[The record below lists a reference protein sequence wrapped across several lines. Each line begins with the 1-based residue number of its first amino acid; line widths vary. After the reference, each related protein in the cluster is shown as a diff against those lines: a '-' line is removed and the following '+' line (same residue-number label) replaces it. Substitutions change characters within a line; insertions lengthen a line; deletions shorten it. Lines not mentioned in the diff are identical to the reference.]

1 LQEFEIIIVGAGP
14 AGLSAG
20 IYVARQNVSCLIIS
34 KDLGGQMNLIPRL
47 ENYPGAIMTSGQI
60 LAKTLETQYLSFKG
74 EIVYDTIEKI
84 DEFEGGFKIKTTRSE
99 YRSKSVVLA
108 PGKVPN
114 MLGIENE
121 SEYFNKGIHYCT
133 KCDAPFYQGRT
144 TASVGVGSYLLES
157 GLLLSRMASK
167 MYLILK
173 GSRLAGD
180 KDLVAA
186 VVNNKNIEI
195 VTQSSVKAISGN
207 SVLQQIT
214 IVDSSGA
221 EKILDVDALFIEMGS
236 KINLD
241 YVKHLVKIN
250 TKGEIEIES
259 GGMTSHPAIFAA
271 GDATTIPYK
280 QIIVACGDG
289 SNAGLSAFNY
299 LEDKPKSPKG
309 TNWDKA
315 IAYWSKLNSDSGAKF
330 DKEVEIRGDD
340 ISPMVTW
347 GTSPQDVIT
356 VTGIVPD
363 PADEKDEDRKA
374 SMNRSLNYMGL
385 KPNTKIID
393 IKIDRIFIGS
403 CTNGRIGDLE
413 MQPK

>member
-1 LQEFEIIIVGAGP
+1 LQEFEIVIVGAGP

-74 EIVYDTIEKI
+74 EIVYDTVEKI

-114 MLGIENE
+114 MLGLENE

-133 KCDAPFYQGRT
+133 KCDAPFYQGRI
-144 TASVGVGSYLLES
+144 TASVGVGNYLLES

-167 MYLILK
+167 MYLILRGAK
-173 GSRLAGD
+173 LAGD

-186 VVNNKNIEI
+186 IENNKNIEI

-221 EKILDVDALFIEMGS
+221 EKVLDVDALFIEMGS

-299 LEDKPKSPKG
+299 LEKLKGKPG
-309 TNWDKA
+309 
-315 IAYWSKLNSDSGAKF
+315 
-330 DKEVEIRGDD
+330 VR
-340 ISPMVTW
+340 
-347 GTSPQDVIT
+347 
-356 VTGIVPD
+356 
-363 PADEKDEDRKA
+363 ADWKKQ
-374 SMNRSLNYMGL
+374 
-385 KPNTKIID
+385 
-393 IKIDRIFIGS
+393 IG
-403 CTNGRIGDLE
+403 G
-413 MQPK
+413 QVFHY

>member
-1 LQEFEIIIVGAGP
+1 LQEFEIVIVGAGP

-20 IYVARQNVSCLIIS
+20 MYIARQNVSCLIIS
-34 KDLGGQMNLIPRL
+34 KDLGGQMNLIPKL
-47 ENYPGAIMTSGQI
+47 ENYPGMIMSSGQI

-74 EIVYDTIEKI
+74 EIVYDTVEKI
-84 DEFEGGFKIKTTRSE
+84 DESEDGFKIKTTRSE
-99 YRSKSVVLA
+99 YKAKAVVLA

-114 MLGIENE
+114 MLGVENE

-144 TASVGVGSYLLES
+144 TASIGVGSYLVES

-173 GSRLAGD
+173 GSKLAGD
-180 KDLVAA
+180 KDLIATLE
-186 VVNNKNIEI
+186 NNKNIEI
-195 VTQSSVKAISGN
+195 ITQSSVKSISGN
-207 SVLQQIT
+207 STLQQIT

-221 EKILDVDALFIEMGS
+221 EKVLDVDALFIELGS

-299 LEDKPKSPKG
+299 LEKLKGKPG
-309 TNWDKA
+309 
-315 IAYWSKLNSDSGAKF
+315 
-330 DKEVEIRGDD
+330 IR
-340 ISPMVTW
+340 
-347 GTSPQDVIT
+347 
-356 VTGIVPD
+356 
-363 PADEKDEDRKA
+363 ADWKKQ
-374 SMNRSLNYMGL
+374 
-385 KPNTKIID
+385 
-393 IKIDRIFIGS
+393 IG
-403 CTNGRIGDLE
+403 G
-413 MQPK
+413 QVFHY

>member
-1 LQEFEIIIVGAGP
+1 
-14 AGLSAG
+14 
-20 IYVARQNVSCLIIS
+20 
-34 KDLGGQMNLIPRL
+34 MNLIPRL

-84 DEFEGGFKIKTTRSE
+84 DESEGGFKIKTTRSE
-99 YRSKSVVLA
+99 YAAKSVVLA

-114 MLGIENE
+114 MLGLENE
-121 SEYFNKGIHYCT
+121 SDYFNKGIHYCT

-144 TASVGVGSYLLES
+144 TASVGVGNYLLES

-167 MYLILK
+167 MYLILRGAK
-173 GSRLAGD
+173 LAGD

-186 VVNNKNIEI
+186 IENNKNIEI

-221 EKILDVDALFIEMGS
+221 EKVLDVDALFIEMGS

-299 LEDKPKSPKG
+299 LEKLKGKPG
-309 TNWDKA
+309 
-315 IAYWSKLNSDSGAKF
+315 
-330 DKEVEIRGDD
+330 VR
-340 ISPMVTW
+340 
-347 GTSPQDVIT
+347 
-356 VTGIVPD
+356 
-363 PADEKDEDRKA
+363 ADWKKQ
-374 SMNRSLNYMGL
+374 
-385 KPNTKIID
+385 
-393 IKIDRIFIGS
+393 IG
-403 CTNGRIGDLE
+403 G
-413 MQPK
+413 QVFHY

>member
-1 LQEFEIIIVGAGP
+1 LQEEFEIVIVGAGP
-14 AGLSAG
+14 AGISAG
-20 IYVARQNVSCLIIS
+20 IYIARQNVSCLIIS

-74 EIVYDTIEKI
+74 EVVYDTIEKI
-84 DEFEGGFKIKTTRSE
+84 DELEGGFKIKTTRSE
-99 YRSKSVVLA
+99 YAAKSVVLA

-114 MLGIENE
+114 MLGLENE
-121 SEYFNKGIHYCT
+121 SDYFNKGIHYCT

-144 TASVGVGSYLLES
+144 TASVGVGNYLLES

-167 MYLILK
+167 MYLILRGAK
-173 GSRLAGD
+173 LSGD

-186 VVNNKNIEI
+186 IENNKNIEI

-214 IVDSSGA
+214 IVDSSGS
-221 EKILDVDALFIEMGS
+221 EKVLDVDALFIEMGS

-299 LEDKPKSPKG
+299 LEKLKGKPG
-309 TNWDKA
+309 
-315 IAYWSKLNSDSGAKF
+315 
-330 DKEVEIRGDD
+330 VR
-340 ISPMVTW
+340 
-347 GTSPQDVIT
+347 
-356 VTGIVPD
+356 
-363 PADEKDEDRKA
+363 ADWKKQ
-374 SMNRSLNYMGL
+374 
-385 KPNTKIID
+385 
-393 IKIDRIFIGS
+393 IG
-403 CTNGRIGDLE
+403 G
-413 MQPK
+413 QVFHY

>member
-1 LQEFEIIIVGAGP
+1 LQEFEIVIVGAGP

-84 DEFEGGFKIKTTRSE
+84 DESEGGFKIKTTRSE
-99 YRSKSVVLA
+99 YAAKSVVLA

-114 MLGIENE
+114 MLGLENE
-121 SEYFNKGIHYCT
+121 SDYFNKGIHYCT
-133 KCDAPFYQGRT
+133 KCDAPFYQGRI
-144 TASVGVGSYLLES
+144 TASVGVGNYLLES

-167 MYLILK
+167 MYLILRGAK
-173 GSRLAGD
+173 LAGD

-186 VVNNKNIEI
+186 IENNKNIEI

-221 EKILDVDALFIEMGS
+221 EKVLDVDALFIEMGS

-299 LEDKPKSPKG
+299 LEKLKGKPG
-309 TNWDKA
+309 
-315 IAYWSKLNSDSGAKF
+315 
-330 DKEVEIRGDD
+330 VR
-340 ISPMVTW
+340 
-347 GTSPQDVIT
+347 
-356 VTGIVPD
+356 
-363 PADEKDEDRKA
+363 ADWKKQ
-374 SMNRSLNYMGL
+374 
-385 KPNTKIID
+385 
-393 IKIDRIFIGS
+393 IG
-403 CTNGRIGDLE
+403 C
-413 MQPK
+413 QVFHY

>member
-1 LQEFEIIIVGAGP
+1 MQEFEIVIVGAGP

-20 IYVARQNVSCLIIS
+20 MYVARQNVSCLVIS
-34 KDLGGQMNLIPRL
+34 KDLGGQMNLIPKL
-47 ENYPGAIMTSGQI
+47 ENYPGTIMSSGPI

-74 EIVYDTIEKI
+74 EIVYDTVEKI
-84 DEFEGGFKIKTTRSE
+84 DESEDGFKIKTTRSE
-99 YRSKSVVLA
+99 YKAKAIVLA

-114 MLGIENE
+114 MLGVENE

-144 TASVGVGSYLLES
+144 TASIGVGSYLVES

-173 GSRLAGD
+173 GSKLAGD

-186 VVNNKNIEI
+186 LENNKNIEI
-195 VTQSSVKAISGN
+195 ITQSSVKSISGD
-207 SVLQQIT
+207 SALQQIT

-221 EKILDVDALFIEMGS
+221 EKVLDVDALFIELGS

-299 LEDKPKSPKG
+299 LEKLKGKPG
-309 TNWDKA
+309 
-315 IAYWSKLNSDSGAKF
+315 
-330 DKEVEIRGDD
+330 IR
-340 ISPMVTW
+340 
-347 GTSPQDVIT
+347 
-356 VTGIVPD
+356 
-363 PADEKDEDRKA
+363 ADWKKQ
-374 SMNRSLNYMGL
+374 
-385 KPNTKIID
+385 
-393 IKIDRIFIGS
+393 IG
-403 CTNGRIGDLE
+403 G
-413 MQPK
+413 QVFHY

>member
-20 IYVARQNVSCLIIS
+20 IYVARQNVSCLVIS

-47 ENYPGAIMTSGQI
+47 ENYPGAIMSSGPI

-74 EIVYDTIEKI
+74 EIVYDSVEKI
-84 DEFEGGFKIKTTRSE
+84 DESEGGFKIKTTRSE
-99 YRSKSVVLA
+99 YKAKAIVLA

-114 MLGIENE
+114 MLGLENE
-121 SEYFNKGIHYCT
+121 SQYFNKGIHYCT
-133 KCDAPFYQGRT
+133 KCDAPFYQGRI

-157 GLLLSRMASK
+157 GLLLSRMSSK
-167 MYLILK
+167 MYLILR
-173 GSRLAGD
+173 GSKLAGD

-186 VVNNKNIEI
+186 VENNKNIEI

-214 IVDSSGA
+214 IVDLSGA

-299 LEDKPKSPKG
+299 IEKLKGKPG
-309 TNWDKA
+309 
-315 IAYWSKLNSDSGAKF
+315 
-330 DKEVEIRGDD
+330 VR
-340 ISPMVTW
+340 
-347 GTSPQDVIT
+347 
-356 VTGIVPD
+356 
-363 PADEKDEDRKA
+363 ADWKKQ
-374 SMNRSLNYMGL
+374 
-385 KPNTKIID
+385 
-393 IKIDRIFIGS
+393 IG
-403 CTNGRIGDLE
+403 G
-413 MQPK
+413 QVFHY

>member
-20 IYVARQNVSCLIIS
+20 IYVARQNVSCLVIS

-47 ENYPGAIMTSGQI
+47 ENYPGAIMSSGPI

-74 EIVYDTIEKI
+74 EIVYDSVEKI
-84 DEFEGGFKIKTTRSE
+84 DESEGGFKIKTTRSE
-99 YRSKSVVLA
+99 YKAKAIVLA

-114 MLGIENE
+114 MLGLENE
-121 SEYFNKGIHYCT
+121 SQYFNKGIHYCT

-167 MYLILK
+167 MYLILR
-173 GSRLAGD
+173 GSKLAGD
-180 KDLVAA
+180 KDLIATLES
-186 VVNNKNIEI
+186 NKNIEI

-241 YVKHLVKIN
+241 FIKHLVKIN

-299 LEDKPKSPKG
+299 IEKLKGKPG
-309 TNWDKA
+309 
-315 IAYWSKLNSDSGAKF
+315 
-330 DKEVEIRGDD
+330 VR
-340 ISPMVTW
+340 
-347 GTSPQDVIT
+347 
-356 VTGIVPD
+356 
-363 PADEKDEDRKA
+363 ADWKKQ
-374 SMNRSLNYMGL
+374 
-385 KPNTKIID
+385 
-393 IKIDRIFIGS
+393 IG
-403 CTNGRIGDLE
+403 G
-413 MQPK
+413 QVFHY

>member
-1 LQEFEIIIVGAGP
+1 MQEFEIVIVGAGP

-20 IYVARQNVSCLIIS
+20 MYVARQNVSCLVIS
-34 KDLGGQMNLIPRL
+34 KDLGGQMNLIPKL
-47 ENYPGAIMTSGQI
+47 ENYPGTIMSSGPI

-74 EIVYDTIEKI
+74 EIVYDTVEKI
-84 DEFEGGFKIKTTRSE
+84 DESEDGFKIKTTRSE
-99 YRSKSVVLA
+99 YKAKAIVLA

-114 MLGIENE
+114 MLGVENE
-121 SEYFNKGIHYCT
+121 SEYFNKGVHYCT

-144 TASVGVGSYLLES
+144 TASVGVGAYLVES

-173 GSRLAGD
+173 GSKLAGD
-180 KDLVAA
+180 KDLVATLE
-186 VVNNKNIEI
+186 NNKNIEI
-195 VTQSSVKAISGN
+195 ITQSSVKSISGD
-207 SVLQQIT
+207 SALQQIT
-214 IVDSSGA
+214 LVDSTGT
-221 EKILDVDALFIEMGS
+221 EKVLDVDALFIELGS

-299 LEDKPKSPKG
+299 LEKLKGKPG
-309 TNWDKA
+309 
-315 IAYWSKLNSDSGAKF
+315 
-330 DKEVEIRGDD
+330 IR
-340 ISPMVTW
+340 
-347 GTSPQDVIT
+347 
-356 VTGIVPD
+356 
-363 PADEKDEDRKA
+363 ADWKKQ
-374 SMNRSLNYMGL
+374 
-385 KPNTKIID
+385 
-393 IKIDRIFIGS
+393 
-403 CTNGRIGDLE
+403 IGD
-413 MQPK
+413 QVFHY

>member
-20 IYVARQNVSCLIIS
+20 IYVARQNVSCLVIS

-47 ENYPGAIMTSGQI
+47 ENYPGAIMSSGPI

-74 EIVYDTIEKI
+74 EIVYDSVEKI
-84 DEFEGGFKIKTTRSE
+84 DESEGGFKIKTTRSE
-99 YRSKSVVLA
+99 YKAKAIVLA

-114 MLGIENE
+114 MLGLENE
-121 SEYFNKGIHYCT
+121 SQYFNKGIHYCT

-144 TASVGVGSYLLES
+144 TASVGVGNYLLES
-157 GLLLSRMASK
+157 GMLLSRMASK

-173 GSRLAGD
+173 GAKLAGD

-186 VVNNKNIEI
+186 IENNKNIEI

-221 EKILDVDALFIEMGS
+221 EKVLDVDALFIEMGS

-299 LEDKPKSPKG
+299 LEKLKGKPG
-309 TNWDKA
+309 
-315 IAYWSKLNSDSGAKF
+315 
-330 DKEVEIRGDD
+330 VR
-340 ISPMVTW
+340 
-347 GTSPQDVIT
+347 
-356 VTGIVPD
+356 
-363 PADEKDEDRKA
+363 ADWKKQ
-374 SMNRSLNYMGL
+374 
-385 KPNTKIID
+385 
-393 IKIDRIFIGS
+393 IG
-403 CTNGRIGDLE
+403 G
-413 MQPK
+413 QVFHY

>member
-1 LQEFEIIIVGAGP
+1 LQEFEIVIVGAGP

-74 EIVYDTIEKI
+74 EIVYDTVEKI

-114 MLGIENE
+114 MLGLENE
-121 SEYFNKGIHYCT
+121 SDYFNKGIHYCT

-144 TASVGVGSYLLES
+144 TASVGVGNYLLES

-167 MYLILK
+167 MYLILRGAK
-173 GSRLAGD
+173 LAGD

-186 VVNNKNIEI
+186 IENNKNIEI
-195 VTQSSVKAISGN
+195 VTQSSVKSISGN

-221 EKILDVDALFIEMGS
+221 EKVLDVDALFIEMGS

-259 GGMTSHPAIFAA
+259 GGGTSHPAIFAA

-299 LEDKPKSPKG
+299 LEKLKGKPG
-309 TNWDKA
+309 
-315 IAYWSKLNSDSGAKF
+315 
-330 DKEVEIRGDD
+330 VR
-340 ISPMVTW
+340 
-347 GTSPQDVIT
+347 
-356 VTGIVPD
+356 
-363 PADEKDEDRKA
+363 ADWKKQ
-374 SMNRSLNYMGL
+374 
-385 KPNTKIID
+385 
-393 IKIDRIFIGS
+393 IG
-403 CTNGRIGDLE
+403 G
-413 MQPK
+413 QVFHY

>member
-1 LQEFEIIIVGAGP
+1 MQEFEIVIVGAGP

-60 LAKTLETQYLSFKG
+60 LAKTLETQYLSFNG

-84 DEFEGGFKIKTTRSE
+84 DESEGGFKIKTTRSE
-99 YRSKSVVLA
+99 YAAKSVVLA

-114 MLGIENE
+114 MLGLENE
-121 SEYFNKGIHYCT
+121 SDYFNKGIHYCT

-144 TASVGVGSYLLES
+144 TASVGVGNYLLES

-173 GSRLAGD
+173 GARLAGD

-186 VVNNKNIEI
+186 IENNKNIEI

-221 EKILDVDALFIEMGS
+221 EKVLDVDALFIEMGS

-299 LEDKPKSPKG
+299 LEKLKGKPG
-309 TNWDKA
+309 
-315 IAYWSKLNSDSGAKF
+315 
-330 DKEVEIRGDD
+330 VR
-340 ISPMVTW
+340 
-347 GTSPQDVIT
+347 
-356 VTGIVPD
+356 
-363 PADEKDEDRKA
+363 ADWKKQ
-374 SMNRSLNYMGL
+374 
-385 KPNTKIID
+385 
-393 IKIDRIFIGS
+393 IG
-403 CTNGRIGDLE
+403 G
-413 MQPK
+413 QVFHY

>member
-1 LQEFEIIIVGAGP
+1 MQEFEIVIVGAGP

-20 IYVARQNVSCLIIS
+20 MYVARQNVSCLVIS
-34 KDLGGQMNLIPRL
+34 KDLGGQMNLIPKL
-47 ENYPGAIMTSGQI
+47 ENYPGTIMSSGQI

-74 EIVYDTIEKI
+74 EIVYDTVEKI
-84 DEFEGGFKIKTTRSE
+84 DESEGGFKIKTTRSE
-99 YRSKSVVLA
+99 YKAKAIVLA

-114 MLGIENE
+114 MLGVENE

-144 TASVGVGSYLLES
+144 TASVGVGSYLVES

-173 GSRLAGD
+173 GSKLAGD
-180 KDLVAA
+180 KDLVATLE
-186 VVNNKNIEI
+186 NNKNIEI
-195 VTQSSVKAISGN
+195 ITRSSVKSISGN
-207 SVLQQIT
+207 SALQQIT

-221 EKILDVDALFIEMGS
+221 EKVLDVDALFIELGS

-299 LEDKPKSPKG
+299 LEKLKGKPG
-309 TNWDKA
+309 
-315 IAYWSKLNSDSGAKF
+315 
-330 DKEVEIRGDD
+330 IR
-340 ISPMVTW
+340 
-347 GTSPQDVIT
+347 
-356 VTGIVPD
+356 
-363 PADEKDEDRKA
+363 ADWKKQ
-374 SMNRSLNYMGL
+374 
-385 KPNTKIID
+385 
-393 IKIDRIFIGS
+393 IG
-403 CTNGRIGDLE
+403 N
-413 MQPK
+413 QVFHY

>member
-1 LQEFEIIIVGAGP
+1 LQEFEIVIVGAGP
-14 AGLSAG
+14 AGLTAG

-74 EIVYDTIEKI
+74 EIVYDTVEKI

-114 MLGIENE
+114 MLGLENE
-121 SEYFNKGIHYCT
+121 SDYFNKGIHYCT

-173 GSRLAGD
+173 GSKLAGD
-180 KDLVAA
+180 KDLIAA
-186 VVNNKNIEI
+186 IENNKNIEI
-195 VTQSSVKAISGN
+195 VTQSSVKAVSGN

-214 IVDSSGA
+214 IVDSSGV
-221 EKILDVDALFIEMGS
+221 EKVLDVDALFIEMGS

-299 LEDKPKSPKG
+299 LEKLKGKPG
-309 TNWDKA
+309 
-315 IAYWSKLNSDSGAKF
+315 
-330 DKEVEIRGDD
+330 VR
-340 ISPMVTW
+340 
-347 GTSPQDVIT
+347 
-356 VTGIVPD
+356 
-363 PADEKDEDRKA
+363 ADWKKQ
-374 SMNRSLNYMGL
+374 
-385 KPNTKIID
+385 
-393 IKIDRIFIGS
+393 IG
-403 CTNGRIGDLE
+403 G
-413 MQPK
+413 QVFHY

>member
-1 LQEFEIIIVGAGP
+1 LQEFEIVIVGAGP

-20 IYVARQNVSCLIIS
+20 IYAARQNVSCLIIS

-74 EIVYDTIEKI
+74 EIVYDTVEKI

-114 MLGIENE
+114 MLGLENE
-121 SEYFNKGIHYCT
+121 SDYFNKGIHYCT

-173 GSRLAGD
+173 GSKLAGD

-186 VVNNKNIEI
+186 IENNKNIEI
-195 VTQSSVKAISGN
+195 VTQSSVKAVSGN

-214 IVDSSGA
+214 IVDSSGT
-221 EKILDVDALFIEMGS
+221 EKVLDVDALFIEMGS

-299 LEDKPKSPKG
+299 LEKLKGKPG
-309 TNWDKA
+309 
-315 IAYWSKLNSDSGAKF
+315 
-330 DKEVEIRGDD
+330 VR
-340 ISPMVTW
+340 
-347 GTSPQDVIT
+347 
-356 VTGIVPD
+356 
-363 PADEKDEDRKA
+363 ADWKKQ
-374 SMNRSLNYMGL
+374 
-385 KPNTKIID
+385 
-393 IKIDRIFIGS
+393 IG
-403 CTNGRIGDLE
+403 G
-413 MQPK
+413 QVFHY

>member
-1 LQEFEIIIVGAGP
+1 LQEFEIVIVGAGP

-34 KDLGGQMNLIPRL
+34 KDLGGQMNLIPML
-47 ENYPGAIMTSGQI
+47 EKYPGAIITSVQI

-74 EIVYDTIEKI
+74 EIIYDTVEKI
-84 DEFEGGFKIKTTRSE
+84 DEFEGGFKIKTTRTE
-99 YRSKSVVLA
+99 YRAKSVVLA

-114 MLGIENE
+114 MLGLENE
-121 SEYFNKGIHYCT
+121 SDYFNKGIHYCT

-144 TASVGVGSYLLES
+144 TASVGVGNYLLES

-173 GSRLAGD
+173 GARLAGD

-186 VVNNKNIEI
+186 IENNKNIEI
-195 VTQSSVKAISGN
+195 VPQSSVKAISGN

-221 EKILDVDALFIEMGS
+221 EKVLDVDALFIEMGS

-299 LEDKPKSPKG
+299 LEKLKGKPG
-309 TNWDKA
+309 
-315 IAYWSKLNSDSGAKF
+315 
-330 DKEVEIRGDD
+330 VR
-340 ISPMVTW
+340 
-347 GTSPQDVIT
+347 
-356 VTGIVPD
+356 
-363 PADEKDEDRKA
+363 ADWKKQ
-374 SMNRSLNYMGL
+374 
-385 KPNTKIID
+385 
-393 IKIDRIFIGS
+393 IG
-403 CTNGRIGDLE
+403 G
-413 MQPK
+413 QVFHY

>member
-1 LQEFEIIIVGAGP
+1 LQEFEIVIVGAGP
-14 AGLSAG
+14 AGLTAG

-74 EIVYDTIEKI
+74 EIIYDTVEKI
-84 DEFEGGFKIKTTRSE
+84 DEFEGGFKIKTTRTE
-99 YRSKSVVLA
+99 YRAKSVVLA

-114 MLGIENE
+114 MLGLENE
-121 SEYFNKGIHYCT
+121 SDYFNKGIHYCT

-144 TASVGVGSYLLES
+144 TASVGVGNYLLES
-157 GLLLSRMASK
+157 GMLLSRMASK

-173 GSRLAGD
+173 GARLAGD

-186 VVNNKNIEI
+186 IENNKNIEI

-221 EKILDVDALFIEMGS
+221 EKVLDVDALFIEMGS

-299 LEDKPKSPKG
+299 LEKLKGKPG
-309 TNWDKA
+309 
-315 IAYWSKLNSDSGAKF
+315 
-330 DKEVEIRGDD
+330 VR
-340 ISPMVTW
+340 
-347 GTSPQDVIT
+347 
-356 VTGIVPD
+356 
-363 PADEKDEDRKA
+363 ADWKKQ
-374 SMNRSLNYMGL
+374 
-385 KPNTKIID
+385 
-393 IKIDRIFIGS
+393 IG
-403 CTNGRIGDLE
+403 G
-413 MQPK
+413 QVFHY

>member
-1 LQEFEIIIVGAGP
+1 LQEFEIVIVGAGP
-14 AGLSAG
+14 AGLTAG

-74 EIVYDTIEKI
+74 EIIYDTVEKI
-84 DEFEGGFKIKTTRSE
+84 DEFEGGFKIKTTRTE
-99 YRSKSVVLA
+99 YRAKSVVLA

-114 MLGIENE
+114 MLGLENE
-121 SEYFNKGIHYCT
+121 SDYFNKGIHYCT

-144 TASVGVGSYLLES
+144 TASVGVGNYLLES

-167 MYLILK
+167 MYLILRGTK
-173 GSRLAGD
+173 LAGD

-186 VVNNKNIEI
+186 IENNKNIEI
-195 VTQSSVKAISGN
+195 VTQSSVKAVSGN

-241 YVKHLVKIN
+241 YVKHLVNIN
-250 TKGEIEIES
+250 TKGEVEIES

-299 LEDKPKSPKG
+299 LEKLKGKPG
-309 TNWDKA
+309 
-315 IAYWSKLNSDSGAKF
+315 
-330 DKEVEIRGDD
+330 VR
-340 ISPMVTW
+340 
-347 GTSPQDVIT
+347 
-356 VTGIVPD
+356 
-363 PADEKDEDRKA
+363 ADWKKQ
-374 SMNRSLNYMGL
+374 
-385 KPNTKIID
+385 
-393 IKIDRIFIGS
+393 IG
-403 CTNGRIGDLE
+403 G
-413 MQPK
+413 QVFHY

>member
-20 IYVARQNVSCLIIS
+20 IYVARQNVSCLVIS

-47 ENYPGAIMTSGQI
+47 ENYPGAIMSSGPI

-74 EIVYDTIEKI
+74 EIVYDTVEKI
-84 DEFEGGFKIKTTRSE
+84 DETEGVFKIKTTRSE
-99 YRSKSVVLA
+99 YKAKAIVLA

-114 MLGIENE
+114 MLGLENE
-121 SEYFNKGIHYCT
+121 SQYFNKGINYCT
-133 KCDAPFYQGRT
+133 KCDAPFYQGRI
-144 TASVGVGSYLLES
+144 TAPSGVGSYLLES

-167 MYLILK
+167 MYLILR
-173 GSRLAGD
+173 GSKLAGD

-186 VVNNKNIEI
+186 VENNKNIEI
-195 VTQSSVKAISGN
+195 VTQSSVKAISGT

-214 IVDSSGA
+214 IDDSSGA
-221 EKILDVDALFIEMGS
+221 EKVLDVDALFIEMGS

-289 SNAGLSAFNY
+289 STAGLSAFNF
-299 LEDKPKSPKG
+299 LEKLKGKPG
-309 TNWDKA
+309 
-315 IAYWSKLNSDSGAKF
+315 
-330 DKEVEIRGDD
+330 VR
-340 ISPMVTW
+340 
-347 GTSPQDVIT
+347 
-356 VTGIVPD
+356 
-363 PADEKDEDRKA
+363 ADWKKQ
-374 SMNRSLNYMGL
+374 
-385 KPNTKIID
+385 
-393 IKIDRIFIGS
+393 IG
-403 CTNGRIGDLE
+403 G
-413 MQPK
+413 QVFHY

>member
-1 LQEFEIIIVGAGP
+1 MQEFEIVIVGAGP

-74 EIVYDTIEKI
+74 EIVYDTVEKI
-84 DEFEGGFKIKTTRSE
+84 DEFEGGFKIKTTRTE
-99 YRSKSVVLA
+99 YRAKSVVLA

-114 MLGIENE
+114 MLGLENE
-121 SEYFNKGIHYCT
+121 SDYFNKGIHYCT

-144 TASVGVGSYLLES
+144 TASVGVGNYLLES

-167 MYLILK
+167 MYLILRGTK
-173 GSRLAGD
+173 LAGD

-186 VVNNKNIEI
+186 IENNKNIEI
-195 VTQSSVKAISGN
+195 VPQSSVKAISGN

-221 EKILDVDALFIEMGS
+221 EKVLDVDALFIEMGS

-299 LEDKPKSPKG
+299 LEKLKGKPG
-309 TNWDKA
+309 
-315 IAYWSKLNSDSGAKF
+315 
-330 DKEVEIRGDD
+330 VR
-340 ISPMVTW
+340 
-347 GTSPQDVIT
+347 
-356 VTGIVPD
+356 
-363 PADEKDEDRKA
+363 ADWKKQ
-374 SMNRSLNYMGL
+374 
-385 KPNTKIID
+385 
-393 IKIDRIFIGS
+393 IG
-403 CTNGRIGDLE
+403 G
-413 MQPK
+413 QVFHY

>member
-1 LQEFEIIIVGAGP
+1 MQEFEIVIVGAGP

-74 EIVYDTIEKI
+74 EIVYDTVEKI

-114 MLGIENE
+114 MLGLENE
-121 SEYFNKGIHYCT
+121 SDYFNKGIHYCT

-144 TASVGVGSYLLES
+144 TASVGVGSYLVES

-173 GSRLAGD
+173 GSKLAGD
-180 KDLVAA
+180 KDLVATLE
-186 VVNNKNIEI
+186 NNKNIEI
-195 VTQSSVKAISGN
+195 ITQSSVKSISGD
-207 SVLQQIT
+207 SALQQIT
-214 IVDSSGA
+214 LVDSTGT
-221 EKILDVDALFIEMGS
+221 EKVLDVDALFIELGS

-299 LEDKPKSPKG
+299 LEKLKGKPG
-309 TNWDKA
+309 
-315 IAYWSKLNSDSGAKF
+315 
-330 DKEVEIRGDD
+330 IR
-340 ISPMVTW
+340 
-347 GTSPQDVIT
+347 
-356 VTGIVPD
+356 
-363 PADEKDEDRKA
+363 ADWKKQ
-374 SMNRSLNYMGL
+374 
-385 KPNTKIID
+385 
-393 IKIDRIFIGS
+393 IG
-403 CTNGRIGDLE
+403 G
-413 MQPK
+413 QVFHY